1 MNPLPLSHALVVD
14 RFSLAC
20 LRACRM
26 WERDVRLA
34 RDRRVVFGGEP
45 DRATCVARDIGGAL
59 PEGAYTGGVR
69 DDLIGIELP
78 GVLFEADI

>member
-1 MNPLPLSHALVVD
+1 MVD

-78 GVLFEADI
+78 GVLFEAGI